1 MYGIMIRGMAVGLI
15 ETVPGVSGSTV
26 AIILGI
32 YEKLIY
38 NLSLLTTRRRREAL
52 PFLLAFGFG
61 GVLGFVLS
69 LLLIDYFLSNF
80 RTPTLALFTG
90 VVVGLI
96 PFLWRETIVLSRG
109 KLKNRHYLITALF
122 LSIVVLGQLFGDFG
136 ALNIKDLSLANYLFF
151 IVAGFIASTALVL
164 PGISGALILTIFGI
178 YELAKDSL
186 LDLYLPVVLPI
197 LFGVIAGILISSRL
211 IRYLLEHYSA
221 ETYAAIVGLVI
232 GSIFAIISNM
242 DPIQSLAT
250 LIFSVITFILGLTF
264 SFLVKS

>member
-1 MYGIMIRGMAVGLI
+1 MVRGMAVGLI

-26 AIILGI
+26 AIVLGI

-38 NLSLLTTRRRREAL
+38 NLSLLTTRKRREAL
-52 PFLLAFGFG
+52 PFLFAFGIG
-61 GVLGFVLS
+61 GILGFILS
-69 LLLIDYFLSNF
+69 LLLIDYFLTNF

-90 VVVGLI
+90 IVAGLI
-96 PFLWRETIVLSRG
+96 PFLWRETIALSRG
-109 KLKNRHYLITALF
+109 KLSSKHYLITAFF
-122 LSIVVLGQLFGDFG
+122 LSLVIIGQLFGDFG
-136 ALNIKDLSLANYLFF
+136 ALNIEELSLANYLFF

-186 LDLYLPVVLPI
+186 LDLYMPVVLPI
-197 LFGVIAGILISSRL
+197 FFGVITGILISSRL

-221 ETYAAIVGLVI
+221 ETYSAIVGLVI

-242 DPIQSLAT
+242 DPVTSFST
-250 LIFSVITFILGLTF
+250 LIYSVMTFVFGVSFSV
-264 SFLVKS
+264 LVKK